1 MHILKELIYRRYR
14 ISFSKSGEDLLLS
27 KILQNFKSGTYVDI
41 GCWDPI
47 KASNTYYFYL
57 RGYKGI
63 CIDPNPQLK
72 DGFSKYRKSDK
83 LITCG
88 VGLDNSVLDYYMI
101 KHDGSMNTFD
111 PKFIEENNL
120 QNSVEKILKI
130 PIRPLEEILREECV
144 PKQELLFFDIDV
156 EGYDLQVLQ
165 SNDWDHF
172 KPYAVMVESTLSV
185 KEDMESE
192 INGFLEEKGYKILA
206 KTVINK
212 DLGNLIFLR
221 DGFYK

>member
-1 MHILKELIYRRYR
+1 MNFIKEFIYKRYR
-14 ISFSKSGEDLLLS
+14 ISFSKSGEDLLLA

-47 KASNTYYFYL
+47 KASNSYYFYL

-72 DGFSKYRKSDK
+72 DGFKKHRKSDK

-88 VGLDNSVLDYYMI
+88 VGESNSILDYYMI
-101 KHDGSMNTFD
+101 KKDSSMNTFD

-120 QNSVEKILKI
+120 HNSVEKILKI
-130 PIRPLEEILREECV
+130 PIRPLGEILREECI
-144 PKQELLFFDIDV
+144 PKQELLFFDVDV
-156 EGYDLQVLQ
+156 EGYDLQVLR
-165 SNDWDHF
+165 SNDWGNF
-172 KPYAVMVESTLSV
+172 NPYAVVVESTLSL

-192 INGFLEEKGYKILA
+192 VNDFLEEKGYKILA
-206 KTVINK
+206 KSLINK
-212 DLGNLIFLR
+212 DLGNLVFLKEN
-221 DGFYK
+221 FYK